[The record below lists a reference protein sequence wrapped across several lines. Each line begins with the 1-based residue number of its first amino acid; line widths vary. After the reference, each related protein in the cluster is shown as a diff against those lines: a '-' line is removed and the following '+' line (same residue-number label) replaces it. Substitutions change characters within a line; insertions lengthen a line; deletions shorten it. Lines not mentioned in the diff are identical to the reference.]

1 MAFKNTLKLD
11 AKQINYIKSV
21 SQEKTY
27 PTDTPLFYE
36 GQTPV
41 TAILILEGQVIISK
55 GKKVKTT
62 LRSGMLLGVKELMNN
77 APSTTGAIALANTLV
92 CFLDKSTIMEIINN
106 NDDLSILL
114 KEICEA

>member
-1 MAFKNTLKLD
+1 MAIKNALKIDPLKID
-11 AKQINYIKSV
+11 YLKSI
-21 SQEKTY
+21 SQEKFYSIETA
-27 PTDTPLFYE
+27 LFYE
-36 GQTPV
+36 GQIPL
-41 TAILILEGQVIISK
+41 TAILLLDGQINLTK
-55 GKKVKTT
+55 GKNVKLT

-77 APSTTGAIALANTLV
+77 APSMTGAIALPNTLV

>member
-1 MAFKNTLKLD
+1 MAFKNILKLD
-11 AKQINYIKSV
+11 STQIEYLKSI
-21 SQEKTY
+21 SQENFYSTE
-27 PTDTPLFYE
+27 TALFYE
-36 GQTPV
+36 GQIPV
-41 TAILILEGQVIISK
+41 TAILLIEGQINITK

-62 LRSGMLLGVKELMNN
+62 LRSAMLLGVKELMNN
-77 APSTTGAIALANTLV
+77 APSTTSAIALANTLV